1 MPFHTE
7 QLRLSGMGEAEL
19 QEASAAAQAVVGLS
33 TYLHAIGYDVQKFRQ
48 ELAAAVEHIKAC
60 AGQRWGKLCWTTVGH
75 RLAANLQYQFFA
87 FAALLS

>member
-33 TYLHAIGYDVQKFRQ
+33 AYLHAIGYDVQKFRQ
-48 ELAAAVEHIKAC
+48 ELVAAVEHIKAST
-60 AGQRWGKLCWTTVGH
+60 AK
-75 RLAANLQYQFFA
+75 
-87 FAALLS
+87 